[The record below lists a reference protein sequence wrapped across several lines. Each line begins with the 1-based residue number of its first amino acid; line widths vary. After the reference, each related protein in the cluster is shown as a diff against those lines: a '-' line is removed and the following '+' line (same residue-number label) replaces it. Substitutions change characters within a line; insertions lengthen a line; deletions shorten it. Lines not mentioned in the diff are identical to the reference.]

1 MNENVPLLEKKE
13 AADKDQTL
21 ILGLPAWLVSILWVA
36 GGVLAACYI
45 EGWNIDTALYVIVQV
60 VTTIGYGDITM
71 TGDKMKF
78 WVSLYVVGTLILV
91 ATYVGEVMDN
101 LLNAQTDFLKKRVSA
116 SKQQARALDAPSS
129 ENGDTL
135 AEELADFAVDAAQAS
150 LSILP
155 AFVIFALFV
164 ISGTLFYGL
173 MESCTC
179 SYGVTAIEGCIED
192 PFEKCYETGGATN
205 SWVEAFY
212 MSIITLTTVGFGD
225 HSPKSR
231 VGRIFGC
238 VWMLCGVAAT
248 ANLMGNV
255 GKALLEHKR
264 HRKHLTTVS
273 RSLFDKMDASH
284 DGRLSKNEFRNFAL
298 IKFGLVSPADIRE
311 IDELFASM
319 DTDKTGSLSFA
330 EISQACDHP
339 ASADVTRP
347 ARTVPQAPALP

>member
-1 MNENVPLLEKKE
+1 MATLNENVPLIEKKE
-13 AADKDQTL
+13 AEAKGQTM
-21 ILGLPAWLVSILWVA
+21 ILGLPAWLVSILWVG

-45 EGWNIDTALYVIVQV
+45 EGWNPETALYVIVQV
-60 VTTIGYGDITM
+60 VTTIGYGDISV

-91 ATYVGEVMDN
+91 ATYVGEVLDS
-101 LLNAQTDFLKKRVSA
+101 LLNAQTAFLKKRVSVSKKQAA
-116 SKQQARALDAPSS
+116 STAPASSS
-129 ENGDTL
+129 EGEETFVD
-135 AEELADFAVDAAQAS
+135 ELADLAVDAAEAS
-150 LSILP
+150 LSIMP

-173 MESCTC
+173 MEACSC
-179 SYGVTAIEGCIED
+179 SYGVTAIEGCVELPI
-192 PFEKCYETGGATN
+192 EKCFETGGATN

-231 VGRIFGC
+231 FGRMFGC
-238 VWMLCGVAAT
+238 FWMLCGVAAT

-264 HRKHLTTVS
+264 QRKHLTTVS
-273 RSLFDKMDASH
+273 HSLFAQIDASH
-284 DGRLSKNEFRNFAL
+284 DGRLSKNEFRHFAL
-298 IKFGLVSPADIRE
+298 LKFGLVSHADIRE

-319 DTDKTGSLSFA
+319 DTDKTGSLSFE

-339 ASADVTRP
+339 AAAQTAWP
-347 ARTVPQAPALP
+347 